1 MVSIPAINPDD
12 TALWPFK
19 HSREKLAEMEA
30 SNPYVFAGQY
40 MQRPAPKGGGLFKDS
55 WWQWY
60 DNSFVHPE
68 WDYRVI
74 YADTALKT
82 KEHNDWSVFQCWGFK
97 SGHAYLLDQIRGKWE
112 APDLIKQARAF
123 WDLHKSP
130 INRGVVRGMKIED
143 KASGT
148 GLIQTLK
155 MEGVPVIPIQRS
167 VDKFTR
173 ALDVLPQIEAGLVH
187 LPKDAPWMPAYISEF
202 SVFPNG
208 KHDDQVDPTLDAISD
223 NLVTGY
229 NLSAW

>member
-1 MVSIPAINPDD
+1 
-12 TALWPFK
+12 
-19 HSREKLAEMEA
+19 
-30 SNPYVFAGQY
+30 
-40 MQRPAPKGGGLFKDS
+40 
-55 WWQWY
+55 
-60 DNSFVHPE
+60 
-68 WDYRVI
+68 
-74 YADTALKT
+74 
-82 KEHNDWSVFQCWGFK
+82 
-97 SGHAYLLDQIRGKWE
+97 
-112 APDLIKQARAF
+112 
-123 WDLHKSP
+123 
-130 INRGVVRGMKIED
+130 MKIED

-187 LPKDAPWMPAYISEF
+187 LPKDAPWMPAYIGEF